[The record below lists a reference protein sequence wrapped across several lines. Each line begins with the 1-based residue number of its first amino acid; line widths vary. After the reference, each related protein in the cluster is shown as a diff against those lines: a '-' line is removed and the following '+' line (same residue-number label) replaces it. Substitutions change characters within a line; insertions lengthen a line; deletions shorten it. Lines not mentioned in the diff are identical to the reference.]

1 MADVL
6 HIQNTHGTLDWLA
19 SGGHVTMRP
28 QNFHQKKKTGETYE
42 QKSQW
47 LKNTDFRLIFSSLVA
62 SYSLVA
68 TVEDDVTWKV
78 HASWDGIFPQ
88 KVEWTHLK
96 SNQVRQMR
104 FHTCILKGPI
114 PFMTHSSLLISNVN
128 CWSGMLPQ
136 SKTARPWFITKKMHQ
151 SQHVKMPKTSISFHS
166 NKVSFSCFFPQE
178 IHTEKATIWRS
189 LKCVCFC
196 VTFFC
201 VHKILKLI
209 KNFHKKKTQAEQRGP
224 GGTHSGLQQLPVVL
238 NVANLP
244 ELVTSIKPQRR
255 FQNPIVEAER
265 NQGLSSMLIPGW

>member
-1 MADVL
+1 MYLFTNGWCAAYPKHPWHTRLVGKW
-6 HIQNTHGTLDWLA
+6 GTRHDETTELP
-19 SGGHVTMRP
+19 SE
-28 QNFHQKKKTGETYE
+28 KKTGETYE

-136 SKTARPWFITKKMHQ
+136 SKTARPWFITKNMHQ
-151 SQHVKMPKTSISFHS
+151 SQHVKMPKTFNRQLLLFHQSVVQLHLPSI
-166 NKVSFSCFFPQE
+166 K
-178 IHTEKATIWRS
+178 RS
-189 LKCVCFC
+189 
-196 VTFFC
+196 
-201 VHKILKLI
+201 ILK
-209 KNFHKKKTQAEQRGP
+209 
-224 GGTHSGLQQLPVVL
+224 
-238 NVANLP
+238 
-244 ELVTSIKPQRR
+244 KPPSEDLWSA
-255 FQNPIVEAER
+255 FVSA
-265 NQGLSSMLIPGW
+265 